1 MFASQWFMTICIYGF
16 RYSTMV
22 RIWDIFL
29 GEGVKIIFR
38 IALAILKEKEQ
49 EILRAVEFEEVLT
62 MIKEAPAALL

>member
-1 MFASQWFMTICIYGF
+1 MKELDVDCNMFASQWFMTICIYGF

-38 IALAILKEKEQ
+38 IAL
-49 EILRAVEFEEVLT
+49 
-62 MIKEAPAALL
+62 